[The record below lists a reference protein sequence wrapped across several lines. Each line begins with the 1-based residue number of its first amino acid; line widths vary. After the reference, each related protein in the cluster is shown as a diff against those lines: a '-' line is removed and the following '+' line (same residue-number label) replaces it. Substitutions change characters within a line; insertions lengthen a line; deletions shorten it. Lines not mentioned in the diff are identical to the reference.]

1 MENCSQPTNLNFYIY
16 DMRKIEILIL
26 CLALVMAISCS
37 DSTEP
42 QTADK
47 SSKKKPESPLGRD
60 LTGAEKKGMRLMKR
74 RQEARER
81 GVTDKSQNK
90 TSAYRY
96 LISSDEYPIFA
107 KLVKKS
113 SLSKHIHSGDVT
125 LLAPIDR
132 AFEAYPEYKTLLKP
146 GNESALDEFVSYHI
160 VDEPLEYKA
169 FSDGTDWTVHSG
181 TNLQLTKEGGIYFG
195 DAHVRSGSIET
206 DKGTIIGMDD
216 IIYFPSLSRVTK

>member
-1 MENCSQPTNLNFYIY
+1 MI
-16 DMRKIEILIL
+16 KIETLL
-26 CLALVMAISCS
+26 LSLALVMATSCS
-37 DSTEP
+37 DRTEP
-42 QTADK
+42 QALDK
-47 SSKKKPESPLGRD
+47 SLKEKTESPLGRD
-60 LTGAEKKGMRLMKR
+60 LSEAEKKGMRLMKR
-74 RQEARER
+74 RQEERER
-81 GVTDKSQNK
+81 GVADKSQNK

-181 TNLQLTKEGGIYFG
+181 TNLKLTKERGIYFG

-206 DKGTIIGMDD
+206 DKGTLIGMDD
-216 IIYFPSLSRVTK
+216 IIYFPSLSGVTK

>member
-47 SSKKKPESPLGRD
+47 SSKKKTESPLGRD
-60 LTGAEKKGMRLMKR
+60 LTEAEKKGMRLMKR

-81 GVTDKSQNK
+81 GVADKSQNK

-96 LISSDEYPIFA
+96 LISCDEYPIFA

-206 DKGTIIGMDD
+206 DKGTLIGMDD

>member
-1 MENCSQPTNLNFYIY
+1 
-16 DMRKIEILIL
+16 
-26 CLALVMAISCS
+26 
-37 DSTEP
+37 
-42 QTADK
+42 
-47 SSKKKPESPLGRD
+47 
-60 LTGAEKKGMRLMKR
+60 MRLMKR

-132 AFEAYPEYKTLLKP
+132 AFEAYPDYKTLLKP
-146 GNESALDEFVSYHI
+146 GNESELDEFVSYHML
-160 VDEPLEYKA
+160 DLAQLKQTRELLL
-169 FSDGTDWTVHSG
+169 GWTISF
-181 TNLQLTKEGGIYFG
+181 T
-195 DAHVRSGSIET
+195 
-206 DKGTIIGMDD
+206 
-216 IIYFPSLSRVTK
+216 SLLFLK

>member
-1 MENCSQPTNLNFYIY
+1 MENCSQPTNLNFYLY
-16 DMRKIEILIL
+16 DMRNIEILL
-26 CLALVMAISCS
+26 LGLALVMAVSCS

-42 QTADK
+42 QAIDK
-47 SSKKKPESPLGRD
+47 SSKEKTESPLGRE
-60 LTGAEKKGMRLMKR
+60 LTEAEKKGMRLMKR

-81 GVTDKSQNK
+81 GVADKSQNK

-96 LISSDEYPIFA
+96 LISSNEYPIFA

-132 AFEAYPEYKTLLKP
+132 AFEAHPEYKALLKP

-160 VDEPLEYKA
+160 VDEPLEYKS
-169 FSDGTDWTVHSG
+169 FSDGTNWTVHSG
-181 TNLQLTKEGGIYFG
+181 ANLQLTKEGGIYFG

-206 DKGTIIGMDD
+206 DRGTLIGMDD
-216 IIYFPSLSRVTK
+216 IIYFPSLSEVTK